1 MSIKSKVTKPGL
13 STAHISEMT
22 VDMVGPS
29 GMFGR
34 LDIPAAK
41 VGRSGGDIIIVD
53 QLIKILDMEAFKAFV
68 TAIMQDDELVL
79 RLENGKAT
87 VKALGSTASIIYQK
101 EIKLKGMKGLKV
113 TMAGTEPEGD
123 GFKSTMLMVN
133 PSPFEIDLGTVHY
146 KVLDMDGL
154 TVAEQRGLTYITRGE
169 SRASIAG
176 PITGRVSNG
185 QVRFIGV
192 DVEEDNWY
200 KEVIK
205 AVDISVA
212 IPRNSTAWGAA

>member
-1 MSIKSKVTKPGL
+1 
-13 STAHISEMT
+13 MT

-29 GMFGR
+29 GVFGR

-53 QLIKILDMEAFKAFV
+53 QLIKILDMAAFKAFV
-68 TAIMQDDELVL
+68 TAIMQDEDLIL

-87 VKALGSTASIIYQK
+87 VKALGSTANIVYRK

-113 TMAGTEPEGD
+113 TLAGTEAVDD

-146 KVLDMDGL
+146 KVLDMAGQ
-154 TVAEQRGLTYITRGE
+154 TVGEQKGLTYITRGE
-169 SRASIAG
+169 STASVTG
-176 PITGRVSNG
+176 PITRRVSNG

-200 KEVIK
+200 KEVIA
-205 AVDISVA
+205 AVDITVA
-212 IPRNSTAWGAA
+212 ITNNSKGWCTA